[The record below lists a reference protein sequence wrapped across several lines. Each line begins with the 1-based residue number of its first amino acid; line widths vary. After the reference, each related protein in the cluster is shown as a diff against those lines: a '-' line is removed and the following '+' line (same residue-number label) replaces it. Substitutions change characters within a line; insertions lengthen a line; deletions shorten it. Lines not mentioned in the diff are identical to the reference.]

1 MIDTGKISLSKPSI
15 VIVWLL
21 IVLLGVMKFSIP
33 QKNILSYDYFG
44 LYLYLPATFIYHD
57 PAISDISWLEKINET
72 YHNTPMFYQ
81 LQKTGDYNLIRFFSG
96 MAMLLSP
103 FFFLGH
109 LIAKAGSFPADGFSY
124 PYQFAMAVAAFFY
137 VSIGLLYAR
146 KILLHFFNEKT
157 AVFTLLALYL
167 GTNLFFWTTFDAG
180 APHTILFT
188 LYTILIWYTI
198 RWHENPQLKS
208 AIIIGLILG
217 LIIVS
222 RPSEIIAVFIPLFWN
237 ISGKESFLNKTRLIW
252 DNKIHFVLLIVSV
265 IMMGVPQMFYYYHYT
280 RNIFITT
287 YTDPQSTLD
296 FSNPRFA
303 WVLFSFRKGWFV
315 YAPLMVFSIAG
326 LWWMVIKQK
335 MLSLP
340 VLTFLFLNL
349 VIIASFT
356 SLISYGYRAFLQS
369 YAILMIPFGF
379 FIQFVLER
387 KVWVKILGLILI
399 AFFVFYSVIQY
410 FQIINGTINSSRM
423 TKEYFKAIFLKTHIP
438 DGANDLL
445 LIDRS
450 LTPEQILKSGKKF
463 SSRILGQLTF
473 EENGVLP
480 DSLILPGYHGKV
492 AELNPK
498 KPFSP
503 PFDIVYNQLS
513 VSEYGILKIH
523 AKVFITKPANE
534 NLLTF
539 TATFTHLGIAYQYF
553 GHTYTN
559 DELKVNQWN
568 EVEMYYLTPEVLSND
583 DPFRTTFWLRGKDP
597 VYIDDVTIELMVP
610 EEK

>member
-1 MIDTGKISLSKPSI
+1 MINTGKFSLSKPSI
-15 VIVWLL
+15 LIVWLL
-21 IVLLGVMKFSIP
+21 IVLLGVMKFSMP

-57 PAISDISWLEKINET
+57 PAISDISWLEQINAT

-81 LQKTGDYNLIRFFSG
+81 LQKSGDYNLIRFFSG

-109 LIAKAGSFPADGFSY
+109 LIALVGSYPADGFSF
-124 PYQFAMAVAAFFY
+124 PYQFAMAIAAFFY
-137 VSIGLLYAR
+137 VSVGLWYAR
-146 KILLHFFNEKT
+146 KILLHFFDEKT
-157 AVFTLLALYL
+157 TVFTLLALYL

-188 LYTILIWYTI
+188 LYSVLLWYTI
-198 RWHENPQLKS
+198 RWHKKPQKRTAML
-208 AIIIGLILG
+208 IGLALG

-222 RPSEIIAVFIPLFWN
+222 RPSEIIAVCIPLFWN
-237 ISGKESFLNKTRLIW
+237 ISGKESFLTKIGLIW
-252 DNKIHFVLLIVSV
+252 ENRVHFVLLIATV
-265 IMMGVPQMFYYYHYT
+265 ILMGIPQMLYYYHYT
-280 RNIFITT
+280 GKIFITT

-326 LWWMVIKQK
+326 LWWMVRKQIR
-335 MLSLP
+335 LALP
-340 VLTFLFLNL
+340 FLTFLLLNL
-349 VIIASFT
+349 LIIASFT

-369 YAILMIPFGF
+369 YAILMIPLGF

-387 KVWVKILGLILI
+387 KLWVKVLSIILFV
-399 AFFVFYSVIQY
+399 FFVYFSVIQ
-410 FQIINGTINSSRM
+410 FLQIINGTINSSRM
-423 TKEYFKAIFLKTHIP
+423 TKEYYKAVFLKTQIP
-438 DGANDLL
+438 AGANDLL

-450 LTPEQILKSGKKF
+450 LTPEQILKSGRKF
-463 SSRILGQLTF
+463 SSRMLGQLTF
-473 EENGVLP
+473 EENGILP
-480 DSLILPGYHGKV
+480 DSSILPDYQGKV

-503 PFDIVYNQLS
+503 PFDIIYNQLS
-513 VSEYGILKIH
+513 VSEFGILKIR

-534 NLLTF
+534 NPLTF
-539 TATFTHLGIAYQYF
+539 TATFTHLGIAYQYY
-553 GHTYTN
+553 GHTYTK

-583 DPFRTTFWLRGKDP
+583 DPFRTTFWLRGTHS
-597 VYIDDVTIELMVP
+597 VYIENVSVELLVP
-610 EEK
+610 EVK